1 MAQKLKTSLKIFK
14 YSLLIVAITVCFVGC
29 SKDDETK
36 TPNPLVGMWEN
47 VLEEDWDGKNS
58 VAINTLSFNSNWKY
72 FSYFEHYLNDS
83 LVHQASI
90 SGTYKIEKIIND
102 KVTVQFTY
110 NAPNREDETG
120 VIMIGRDELGEF
132 LLIEEEVKGEIVS
145 MKFYRK

>member
-1 MAQKLKTSLKIFK
+1 MNVKNLKSM
-14 YSLLIVAITVCFVGC
+14 LLLVAVTVVFVGC
-29 SKDDETK
+29 TAGDTGDDSPII
-36 TPNPLVGMWEN
+36 PNPLVGVWEN
-47 VLEEDWDGKNS
+47 ILEEDWNGKNS

-83 LVHQASI
+83 LVHQTSI

-110 NAPNREDETG
+110 DVPYSEDVSG

-132 LLIEEEVKGEIVS
+132 LLIDEEVKGEIVS
-145 MKFYRK
+145 MKFHRK